1 MNGMARAVVLSRMR
15 AALRLLV
22 CLLTSA
28 SIAAAVVPAQAVVPQ
43 VVKAGCCAKMKMD
56 APANDCGHHA
66 PKSNQEKE
74 CCAAC
79 ASCVALLPSIPRP
92 FVYPPTGEESFASL
106 SIREHV
112 RSDRPPVPP
121 PRA

>member
-1 MNGMARAVVLSRMR
+1 MILLMR
-15 AALRLLV
+15 TALRFLLAV
-22 CLLTSA
+22 ITSA

-43 VVKAGCCAKMKMD
+43 VVKPGCCAKVKMD
-56 APANDCGHHA
+56 EPANDCGHHA

-74 CCAAC
+74 CCAV
-79 ASCVALLPSIPRP
+79 CVLGLALFLSPATP
-92 FVYPPTGEESFASL
+92 FVYPPTGDESFATL
-106 SIREHV
+106 AFREQV